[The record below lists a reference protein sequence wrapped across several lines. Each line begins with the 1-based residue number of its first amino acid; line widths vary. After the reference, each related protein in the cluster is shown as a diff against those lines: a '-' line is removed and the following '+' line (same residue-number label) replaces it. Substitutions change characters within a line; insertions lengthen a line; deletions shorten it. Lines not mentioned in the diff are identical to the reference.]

1 MAKGAYFYRCTSP
14 IAIQN
19 TPKHWKLT
27 VMENMP
33 MPDQADTGPDDFE
46 TWDDFDY
53 ANSLDDI
60 ITISSYLRL

>member
-1 MAKGAYFYRCTSP
+1 
-14 IAIQN
+14 
-19 TPKHWKLT
+19 
-27 VMENMP
+27 MENMP